1 MLKDA
6 EFRAAVHVQ
15 MTVELEE
22 PLIAGQGEDAG
33 IGLDFCLTP
42 RSPKSARTFNG
53 LDRPHGDNR
62 T

>member
-1 MLKDA
+1 
-6 EFRAAVHVQ
+6 
-15 MTVELEE
+15 MTGELEE

-33 IGLDFCLTP
+33 IGLDFCLNQGSSESWFRGEP
-42 RSPKSARTFNG
+42 RSPKSARTFNE